1 MSIPTPPLPHAVLWD
16 LDGTLIDSEPL
27 WMAAEAGLMAEFG
40 IEWTHD
46 DAMRL
51 VGNALP
57 VSAEIMRSHGVPLEN
72 RQVIDRLIG
81 EVMDGLRHEVPW
93 RPGARELL
101 ISLQQAG
108 VPQALVTMSEAVMAD
123 AVVQGLGFDP
133 FDVKITGDVVHH
145 GKPHPEPYLTAV
157 ARLEEK
163 HGPMDARRIVAVEDS
178 RPGTASAIAAGLV
191 TVAVPLHVP
200 LEPRPE
206 LNLLK
211 DLDGVTP
218 QDLSLIVVQ
227 DSARRASEPDR
238 TSESDSY

>member
-1 MSIPTPPLPHAVLWD
+1 MTALTPPLPQAVLWD

-27 WMAAEAGLMAEFG
+27 WMAAEGALMAEFG
-40 IEWTHD
+40 IEWTHE
-46 DAMRL
+46 DAMRM

-57 VSAEIMRSHGVPLEN
+57 VSAELMRSAGLPLEN

-81 EVMDGLRHEVPW
+81 EVMAGLRRAVPW
-93 RPGARELL
+93 RDGARELL
-101 ISLQQAG
+101 TTLQEAG
-108 VPQALVTMSEAVMAD
+108 VPQALVTMSEAVMAE

-133 FDVKITGDVVHH
+133 FEVKVTGDVVLN

-157 ARLEEK
+157 ARLEAS
-163 HGPMDARRIVAVEDS
+163 HGPLDPRRVVAVEDS
-178 RPGTASAIAAGLV
+178 LPGTSSAIAAGLV

-200 LEPRPE
+200 LAPRPE

-218 QDLSLIVVQ
+218 QDLASLVA
-227 DSARRASEPDR
+227 DDAARRAR
-238 TSESDSY
+238 N